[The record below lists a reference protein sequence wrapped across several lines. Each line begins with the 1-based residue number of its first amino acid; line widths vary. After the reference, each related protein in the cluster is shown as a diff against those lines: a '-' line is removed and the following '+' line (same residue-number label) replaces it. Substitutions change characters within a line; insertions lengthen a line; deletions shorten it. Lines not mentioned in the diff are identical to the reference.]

1 MLLLL
6 LFVYNAHDFHLASCY
21 DIVSVA
27 AAFVVAVVVT
37 VVVTVVITVLVDAIC
52 LQCS

>member
-1 MLLLL
+1 MWI
-6 LFVYNAHDFHLASCY
+6 LFEYNSHEVHLVSCY

-37 VVVTVVITVLVDAIC
+37 VVFTVVITVFC
-52 LQCS
+52 